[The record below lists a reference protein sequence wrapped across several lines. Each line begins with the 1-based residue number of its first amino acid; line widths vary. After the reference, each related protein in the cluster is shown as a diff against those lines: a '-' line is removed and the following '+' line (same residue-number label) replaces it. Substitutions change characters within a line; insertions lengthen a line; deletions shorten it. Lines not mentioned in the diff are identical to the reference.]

1 MSVVILSK
9 CFQLS
14 LQIAGIP
21 EEDMVKV
28 FRANGS
34 DESFNER
41 MRDRCI
47 RYGLNFVYTKNPQVR
62 LPLVILEQRVVV
74 CAEILRRASGFVSLA
89 SHCRFSRRVEH
100 L

>member
-41 MRDRCI
+41 MRAGRI
-47 RYGLNFVYTKNPQVR
+47 RYGLYLVHTKNP
-62 LPLVILEQRVVV
+62 
-74 CAEILRRASGFVSLA
+74 
-89 SHCRFSRRVEH
+89 
-100 L
+100 